1 MIGKKPDVQDAGG
14 RRRRLLS
21 VRVSPKDLVTGFV
34 LRVVAVVSFLL
45 TVPVNG
51 LANSHDAAAH
61 PVLMLSFSTTDTIL
75 LAVFGG
81 AMSFAILSAVWM
93 IRERGSLNESNQQ
106 YRQRLSDLRATNER
120 LEALVNVSD
129 QRTVV
134 WDGTD
139 ERPEILGALSKS
151 SGAPIDR
158 QDFLAFGRWLT
169 PDSALSFE
177 EALSKL
183 RDSAEA
189 FDLPLMTHIG
199 GVLEAQG
206 RVSGSHA
213 LVRFVELTGER
224 SALSQL
230 EAEHA
235 RLNATFET
243 LQTLFHAISSPVWF
257 RDSAGRLFW
266 TNSAYANAV
275 DCEDGAEAVE
285 RGVELLDSMQ
295 RRSVAK
301 TQESE
306 GTYSGSLPAVIAGD
320 RRMLEITEVKSP
332 AGSAGIALDRNEI
345 EEINAV
351 LRRTTETHAQTLDH
365 LATAIAMFDAGQRLQ
380 FYNSSFQKLWGL
392 EPVFLN
398 STPTNAEVFDAFR
411 AGNKLPDFPDWRK
424 WREDQLEIY
433 QAVDTREDW
442 WHLPSGETLRVVC
455 NPHSQGGATWVFE
468 NVTEHLALQSNYN
481 SLMKTQGETLD
492 KLSEAIAVFGQD
504 GKLKLYNPAF
514 ARFWSMEAEELDKG
528 VHISVLNQQSATRLT
543 DTAKWD
549 EICEAITGLYD
560 ARDDMTGRLEIDG
573 GEIFDF
579 RLIRLPEGQTML
591 AMADIT
597 DSVNVERA
605 LKERNEALEQADHLK
620 NRFIQHV
627 SYELRAPLTSIS
639 GFSELLADKQIG
651 ALNQK
656 QKEYV
661 DHVTSSADILKAIID
676 DILDLATIDAGA
688 MTLDRAIVKLK
699 PVIDRCHDELAVQF
713 EERGIL
719 LETEIAGGAAE
730 FDADEHRLRQ
740 IIHNLLSNAVSFSPD
755 GGTVLVRTER
765 GPDWFEISVS
775 DQGPGI
781 PDEIRETIF
790 DRFEGRN
797 IGGRR
802 KGTGLGLSIVK
813 SFVELHGGTVRFDS
827 EEQRGARFI
836 CRFPIS
842 SGKAKRA
849 A

>member
-1 MIGKKPDVQDAGG
+1 MD
-14 RRRRLLS
+14 
-21 VRVSPKDLVTGFV
+21 V
-34 LRVVAVVSFLL
+34 LRVVTVFILIVMNPTLAFSAGDSLVSYPPF
-45 TVPVNG
+45 NI
-51 LANSHDAAAH
+51 
-61 PVLMLSFSTTDTIL
+61 SFSTTSTIL

-93 IRERGSLNESNQQ
+93 IRERGSLNESNLQFK
-106 YRQRLSDLRATNER
+106 QRLSDIRATNER

-139 ERPEILGALSKS
+139 GRPEIMGALSKS

-169 PDSALSFE
+169 PDSASRFE
-177 EALSKL
+177 SALSRL
-183 RDSAEA
+183 RDGAEA
-189 FDLPLMTHIG
+189 FDLPLITHLG

-206 RVSGSHA
+206 RTSGSHA

-230 EAEHA
+230 ETQHN
-235 RLNATFET
+235 RLNATFGT
-243 LQTLFHAISSPVWF
+243 LQALFHEIGCPVWL

-266 TNSAYANAV
+266 TNTAYARAV
-275 DCEDGAEAVE
+275 DCVDGGEAVE
-285 RGVELLDSMQ
+285 RGVELLDSIQ

-301 TQESE
+301 AQE
-306 GTYSGSLPAVIAGD
+306 GDGAYSGSLPAVIAGD
-320 RRMLEITEVKSP
+320 RRVLEITEVKSG
-332 AGSAGIALDRNEI
+332 AGSAGIALDQNEI
-345 EEINAV
+345 EEIKAV

-365 LATAIAMFDAGQRLQ
+365 LATAIAMFDAGQCLQ

-398 STPTNAEVFDAFR
+398 SSPTNAEVLDAIR
-411 AGNKLPDFPDWRK
+411 ADNRLPDFPDWRK

-433 QAVDTREDW
+433 KAVDAREDW

-514 ARFWSMEAEELDKG
+514 ARFWAMEAEELDKG
-528 VHISVLNQQSATRLT
+528 VHIAVLNQQSATRLT

-549 EICEAITGLYD
+549 EISEAITGLYD
-560 ARDDMTGRLEIDG
+560 VRDDMTGRLEIDG

-579 RLIRLPEGQTML
+579 RLVRLPEGQTML

-597 DSVNVERA
+597 ASVNVERV

-639 GFSELLADKQIG
+639 GFSELLADNQIG
-651 ALNQK
+651 KLNQK
-656 QKEYV
+656 QSEYIS
-661 DHVTSSADILKAIID
+661 HVTTSADVLKAIID

-688 MTLDRAIVKLK
+688 MTLERSKFDLKSAIESCRS
-699 PVIDRCHDELAVQF
+699 DLAASF
-713 EERGIL
+713 DERGIT
-719 LETEIAGGAAE
+719 LETAIEQDAAE
-730 FDADEHRLRQ
+730 IEADEHRIHQ
-740 IIHNLLSNAVSFSPD
+740 IIYNLLNNAVSFSPD
-755 GGTVLVRTER
+755 GGKVQIGTARR
-765 GPDWFEISVS
+765 QDWFEISVS
-775 DQGPGI
+775 DQGPGV
-781 PDEIRETIF
+781 PEDIRETIF
-790 DRFEGRN
+790 DRFEGSN
-797 IGGRR
+797 TGGRR

-813 SFVELHGGTVRFDS
+813 SFVELHGGTVHVESAVD
-827 EEQRGARFI
+827 RGARFI

-842 SGKAKRA
+842 SRKARQA

>member
-1 MIGKKPDVQDAGG
+1 MRPNALRMVMI
-14 RRRRLLS
+14 
-21 VRVSPKDLVTGFV
+21 FV
-34 LRVVAVVSFLL
+34 LLLINPSLALSAGDGLVSYPPFLF
-45 TVPVNG
+45 
-51 LANSHDAAAH
+51 
-61 PVLMLSFSTTDTIL
+61 SFSTTDTIL

-93 IRERGSLNESNQQ
+93 IRERGSLNESNIQF
-106 YRQRLSDLRATNER
+106 RKRLSDLRATNER

-139 ERPEILGALSKS
+139 GRPEVMGALSKS
-151 SGAPIDR
+151 SGAPADR

-169 PDSALSFE
+169 PDSASSIE
-177 EALSKL
+177 DALARL

-189 FDLPLMTHIG
+189 FDLPLITHLG

-206 RVSGSHA
+206 RTSGSHA

-230 EAEHA
+230 ETQHNK
-235 RLNATFET
+235 LNATFGM
-243 LQTLFHAISSPVWF
+243 LQALFHTISSPVWL
-257 RDSAGRLFW
+257 RDTTGRLFW
-266 TNSAYANAV
+266 ANRAYANAV
-275 DCEDGAEAVE
+275 DCEDGGEAIE
-285 RGVELLDSMQ
+285 RGVELLDSIQ
-295 RRSVAK
+295 RKSVAK
-301 TQESE
+301 AQEAD
-306 GTYSGSLPAVIAGD
+306 GAYSGSLPAVIAGD
-320 RRMLEITEVKSP
+320 RHIVEVTEVKGE

-345 EEINAV
+345 EEIKAV

-392 EPVFLN
+392 EPAFLN
-398 STPTNAEVFDAFR
+398 STPTNAEVLDAIR
-411 AGNKLPDFPDWRK
+411 AENRLPDFPDWRK

-433 QAVDTREDW
+433 KAVDAREDW
-442 WHLPSGETLRVVC
+442 WHLPSGDTLRVVC

-514 ARFWSMEAEELDKG
+514 ARFWAMEAEELDKG
-528 VHISVLNQQSATRLT
+528 VHISALNQQSATRLT
-543 DTAKWD
+543 DSAKWD
-549 EICEAITGLYD
+549 EISEAITGLYD
-560 ARDDMTGRLEIDG
+560 VRDDMTGRLEIDG

-597 DSVNVERA
+597 ASVNVERA

-639 GFSELLADKQIG
+639 GFSELLADDQIG
-651 ALNQK
+651 KLNEK
-656 QKEYV
+656 QSEYIS
-661 DHVTSSADILKAIID
+661 HVTTSADILKAIID

-688 MTLDRAIVKLK
+688 MTLDRKNVDLRTT
-699 PVIDRCHDELAVQF
+699 VERCRLDLASTF
-713 EERGIL
+713 EERGIK
-719 LETEIAGGAAE
+719 LETDIEPDVSAIE
-730 FDADEHRLRQ
+730 ADEHRIHQ
-740 IIHNLLSNAVSFSPD
+740 IIHHLLNNAVNFSPD
-755 GGTVLVRTER
+755 GGIVKIDTARNQ
-765 GPDWFEISVS
+765 DWFELSVS
-775 DQGPGI
+775 DQGPGV
-781 PDEIRETIF
+781 PEEIRETIF

-797 IGGRR
+797 TGGRR

-813 SFVELHGGTVRFDS
+813 SFVELHGGTVHV
-827 EEQRGARFI
+827 ETAAKRGAQFI

-842 SGKAKRA
+842 NRKARQA